1 MNSRVRVWCCT
12 CAILLAWGDAAARA
26 QGAADRGLDLYFI
39 DVEGGAATLLVS
51 AEGESLLIDTGWPG
65 QNDRDPRRIVH
76 VLKDVAR
83 CRRLDN
89 LAITH
94 WHTDHYGGVAGLA
107 RLVEIGR
114 YWDRGLPE
122 DPGAGADFPDGPRPD
137 DPMGRAYRAASKNKR
152 TALHAGD
159 LLPMKGLKAVVV
171 ASGGKVIAAPAS
183 RNTAETAS
191 AANPPANPLCA
202 SAPADL
208 PVDGS
213 DNARS
218 LAFLFSYG
226 EFQFFD
232 AGDLTWNVEKTL
244 VCPIDLI
251 GPVDLYQVTHH
262 GMDISNHPTL
272 VRTLAPT
279 VAIMNNGKAKGG
291 APGAVKLLRSIES
304 IKAAYQLHRNASSS
318 DDDNAD
324 PALIANKGATDGE
337 FIMVRVAP
345 GGLKFSVQI
354 GEHGSAQTFAAK

>member
-1 MNSRVRVWCCT
+1 M
-12 CAILLAWGDAAARA
+12 
-26 QGAADRGLDLYFI
+26 
-39 DVEGGAATLLVS
+39 S

-76 VLKDVAR
+76 VLKDVAG
-83 CRRLDN
+83 CRRLDH

-94 WHTDHYGGVAGLA
+94 WHMDHYGGVAGLA

-122 DPGAGADFPDGPRPD
+122 DPGAGSDFPDGPRPD
-137 DPMGRAYRAASKNKR
+137 DGLGQAYRAASKGKR
-152 TALHAGD
+152 TPLHAGD
-159 LLPMKGLKAVVV
+159 VLPIKGLKAVVV
-171 ASGGKVIAAPAS
+171 ASGGAVINAPAS
-183 RNTAETAS
+183 RGEADAGS

-208 PVDGS
+208 AVDGS

-226 EFQFFD
+226 QFQFFD
-232 AGDLTWNVEKTL
+232 AGDLTWNIEKKL

-272 VRTLAPT
+272 VRTLEPT

-291 APGAVKLLRSIES
+291 CPGPL
-304 IKAAYQLHRNASSS
+304 NC
-318 DDDNAD
+318 
-324 PALIANKGATDGE
+324 
-337 FIMVRVAP
+337 
-345 GGLKFSVQI
+345 
-354 GEHGSAQTFAAK
+354 